1 MKVVEFWFEKR
12 SQESNESEIGR
23 SVRCLPYELRDLM
36 PDYEYLVRCDWMPD
50 GKSVWFQL
58 LNRRQT
64 ELRLIVLPLSA
75 FYVSDIQGGETSVD
89 CPPSEAPMGYL
100 LLQDKS
106 DDWINVR

>member
-1 MKVVEFWFEKR
+1 MLCIISEFIYHVLCIIF
-12 SQESNESEIGR
+12 
-23 SVRCLPYELRDLM
+23 Y
-36 PDYEYLVRCDWMPD
+36 
-50 GKSVWFQL
+50 SVWLQL

-100 LLQDKS
+100 LLQEKS
-106 DDWINVR
+106 EDWINVR